1 MFVYLIR
8 DGETSLYKIGI
19 THNLENRLKQ
29 LNGNQSPNEKHIVFS
44 IEVINAKPTEEI
56 LHNKYKKYN
65 HRYEWFCL
73 NDKQVE
79 SVIEDM
85 NFLKNNEQILYS
97 GDYEEENNDDEMRD
111 RMKQVL
117 LLAER
122 LEPYEIAMLVSKIM
136 NSVAEKLAT
145 QEEFSDGDDDDDD
158 FKPPTDDNDDF
169 VAPSDSDDDDDF
181 VVADDDDDD
190 DFKSADDFFAH

>member
-1 MFVYLIR
+1 
-8 DGETSLYKIGI
+8 
-19 THNLENRLKQ
+19 
-29 LNGNQSPNEKHIVFS
+29 
-44 IEVINAKPTEEI
+44 
-56 LHNKYKKYN
+56 
-65 HRYEWFCL
+65 
-73 NDKQVE
+73 
-79 SVIEDM
+79 M

>member
-8 DGETSLYKIGI
+8 DGETSLHKIGR
-19 THNLENRLKQ
+19 TGNLEKRLKR

-79 SVIEDM
+79 NVIQDM
-85 NFLKNNEQILYS
+85 NLMKNNEQILYS
-97 GDYEEENNDDEMRD
+97 SNHEEENNDEGNYEGENNDDEVSD
-111 RMKQVL
+111 RVL
-117 LLAER
+117 ELLAQIESLDLDVVELLELVER
-122 LEPYEIAMLVSKIM
+122 LSTIALRKLV
-136 NSVAEKLAT
+136 E
-145 QEEFSDGDDDDDD
+145 QEEE
-158 FKPPTDDNDDF
+158 
-169 VAPSDSDDDDDF
+169 ADSDDDEEYEDEDDE
-181 VVADDDDDD
+181 DQE
-190 DFKSADDFFAH
+190 

>member
-29 LNGNQSPNEKHIVFS
+29 LNGNQSPNEKHIVFY

-79 SVIEDM
+79 RVIEDM
-85 NFLKNNEQILYS
+85 KFLKNNEQILYS
-97 GDYEEENNDDEMRD
+97 DDYEKENNDDEMSD
-111 RMKQVL
+111 QVKQVL

-122 LEPYEIAMLVSKIM
+122 LTLSEMAELSSKVM
-136 NSVAEKLAT
+136 NSVAEELAT
-145 QEEFSDGDDDDDD
+145 QKEFSDDDDDD
-158 FKPPTDDNDDF
+158 FKPAD
-169 VAPSDSDDDDDF
+169 DDDDDF
-181 VVADDDDDD
+181 VVADDD